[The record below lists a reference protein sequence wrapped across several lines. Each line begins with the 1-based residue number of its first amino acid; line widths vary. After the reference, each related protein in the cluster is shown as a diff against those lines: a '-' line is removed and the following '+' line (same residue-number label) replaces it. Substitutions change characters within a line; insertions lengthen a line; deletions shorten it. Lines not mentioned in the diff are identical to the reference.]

1 MVNSI
6 YSQINR
12 LVFSHL
18 NLHIRNLPIF
28 SVNMKII
35 QHSNLFER
43 LSGKKNIFIRLRYAP
58 PLHYLILFISLALIL
73 LSPGEAEA
81 HQIRFQES
89 PAEMVLVGQVVDS
102 QGVPVTEAEVVAL
115 TDLQPEPLA
124 ETQSQ
129 EDGSWMLAFADFPLE
144 ELHILVEH
152 PHFQSETIYLHSSEL
167 SNLNRNDIF
176 QIDEVV
182 LQRRISAG
190 FWVASIVF
198 LGVLLLI
205 AFEILHS
212 TTAALA
218 GVSIIFLTSYIGGA
232 INPDF
237 FIFSY
242 ERGLSY
248 IDWEVVFLVM
258 GMMIIIAIVEGTGI
272 FQWLA
277 FQAYRISRG
286 RTWLLVLILMLI
298 TAVASALLDNF
309 TTMLLMTPISLQ
321 IGLALGINPLALII
335 PQVLA
340 SNVGGIT
347 TLVGTPTNILIG
359 AYAGIS
365 FTDFLV
371 NQTVGVLIALLV
383 MAGFVLLF
391 YRKTYSQQTGGIS
404 PKLYQKLE
412 ENARIE
418 NPEGLW
424 KSGVVFGLVLIGFI
438 LGERI
443 HLTLAVTA
451 IAGATLLL
459 VWLKP
464 DVQHMIKTVDWT
476 TLVFFMALFMI
487 VGAIQEV
494 GLISLAADGMSRLIG
509 ENLELGIFV
518 IVFGV
523 GTISTI
529 IANIPLAAA
538 MLPIVRYLTA
548 TIPGAQSQ
556 VLYYA
561 LSMGAAMGGNGT
573 LIGGEANLV
582 TAGITGQANT
592 PISFK
597 EFLKIGLPVT
607 YLTLTVGF
615 LWLLVHF

>member
-1 MVNSI
+1 MQTTR
-6 YSQINR
+6 YS
-12 LVFSHL
+12 LVQTPLISKFS
-18 NLHIRNLPIF
+18 
-28 SVNMKII
+28 
-35 QHSNLFER
+35 
-43 LSGKKNIFIRLRYAP
+43 RYLAI
-58 PLHYLILFISLALIL
+58 LILAGLVL
-73 LSPGEAEA
+73 LTPGETFASSEV
-81 HQIRFQES
+81 QQDVVELVIIGE
-89 PAEMVLVGQVVDS
+89 VLDP
-102 QGVPVTEAEVVAL
+102 QGVPVIEAEVIA
-115 TDLQPEPLA
+115 TTSDQQIPLA
-124 ETQSQ
+124 ENQSQ
-129 EDGSWMLAFADFPLE
+129 EDGTWVLAFPEMPLNDLQIE
-144 ELHILVEH
+144 IAH
-152 PHFQSETIYLHSSEL
+152 PHFHTQIIGMQDSEL
-167 SNLNRNDIF
+167 RTLNQDDIY
-176 QIDEVV
+176 QLADVILE
-182 LQRRISAG
+182 RRISAG
-190 FWVASIVF
+190 FWVATIVF
-198 LGVLLLI
+198 IGVLLLI
-205 AFEILHS
+205 AFELLHS

-232 INPDF
+232 INPDL
-237 FIFSY
+237 FILSY

-248 IDWEVVFLVM
+248 IDWGVVFLVM

-277 FQAYRISRG
+277 FQAYRTSRG

-340 SNVGGIT
+340 SNVGGIS

-371 NQTVGVLIALLV
+371 NQTVGVVLALIV
-383 MAGFVLLF
+383 MAGFILLY
-391 YRKTYSQQTGGIS
+391 YRKEYRQQSGGIS

-418 NPEGLW
+418 DPQGLW
-424 KSGVVFGLVLIGFI
+424 KSGVVFGLVLIGFV

-443 HLTLAVTA
+443 HMALAVTA

-464 DVQHMIKTVDWT
+464 DVQHMIKAVDWT
-476 TLVFFMALFMI
+476 TLVFFMTLFMI

-494 GLISLAADGMSRLIG
+494 GLISLAAEGMSNLIG
-509 ENLELGIFV
+509 DNLVLGIFV

-523 GTISTI
+523 GTLSTV
-529 IANIPLAAA
+529 IANIPLTAA
-538 MLPIVRYLTA
+538 MLPIVRFLTA
-548 TIPGAQSQ
+548 SIPGAESL

-582 TAGITGQANT
+582 TAGITEQANT
-592 PISFK
+592 PITFK
-597 EFLKIGLPVT
+597 EFLKVGLPVT
-607 YLTLTVGF
+607 FITLTIGF
-615 LWLLVHF
+615 LWLVFHF

>member
-1 MVNSI
+1 MYQSYLRV
-6 YSQINR
+6 
-12 LVFSHL
+12 
-18 NLHIRNLPIF
+18 
-28 SVNMKII
+28 K
-35 QHSNLFER
+35 QHTNHFV
-43 LSGKKNIFIRLRYAP
+43 IFILGC
-58 PLHYLILFISLALIL
+58 LVLFI
-73 LSPGEAEA
+73 PGEAYA
-81 HQIRFQES
+81 S
-89 PAEMVLVGQVVDS
+89 PPGVQQDVLEVVIVGKVIDS
-102 QGVPVTEAEVVAL
+102 QGVPVIDAEVFAI
-115 TDLQPEPLA
+115 TKNQSEPLA
-124 ETQSQ
+124 EAQSQ
-129 EDGSWMLAFADFPLE
+129 EDGSWVLGFPEIPLD
-144 ELHILVEH
+144 ELHITIEH
-152 PHFQSETIYLHSSEL
+152 PHFQSQTINLQSSEL
-167 SNLNRNDIF
+167 RTLNEDDIY
-176 QIDEVV
+176 QIDDVILER
-182 LQRRISAG
+182 QISIG
-190 FWVASIVF
+190 FWVAAIVF
-198 LGVLLLI
+198 IGVLLLI
-205 AFEILHS
+205 AFELLHS

-237 FIFSY
+237 FILSF

-277 FQAYRISRG
+277 FQAYRLSRG

-340 SNVGGIT
+340 SNVGGIS
-347 TLVGTPTNILIG
+347 TLVGTPTNIIIG

-371 NQTVGVLIALLV
+371 NQTVGVVLALIV
-383 MAGFVLLF
+383 MAGFVLLY
-391 YRKTYSQQTGGIS
+391 YRKEYRKQSGGIS
-404 PKLYQKLE
+404 PKLYEKLE
-412 ENARIE
+412 LNAQIE
-418 NPEGLW
+418 DPAGLW
-424 KSGVVFGLVLIGFI
+424 KSGVVFALVLIGFV

-443 HLTLAVTA
+443 HLALAVTA
-451 IAGATLLL
+451 IAGATMLLI
-459 VWLKP
+459 WLKP
-464 DVQHMIKTVDWT
+464 DVQHMIKAVDWT

-494 GLISLAADGMSRLIG
+494 GLISLAAEGMSRLIG
-509 ENLELGIFV
+509 DNLVLGIFV

-523 GTISTI
+523 GTISTV
-529 IANIPLAAA
+529 IANIPLTAA
-538 MLPIVRYLTA
+538 MLPIVRFLTIS
-548 TIPGAQSQ
+548 IPGAQNQ

-582 TAGITGQANT
+582 TAGITEQANT
-592 PISFK
+592 PITFK
-597 EFLKIGLPVT
+597 EFLKVGLPVT
-607 YLTLTVGF
+607 FLTLTIGF
-615 LWLLVHF
+615 LWLLFHF

>member
-1 MVNSI
+1 MEPYTILQVLKQKLNKKL
-6 YSQINR
+6 YLQIKPHSR
-12 LVFSHL
+12 YLV
-18 NLHIRNLPIF
+18 
-28 SVNMKII
+28 
-35 QHSNLFER
+35 
-43 LSGKKNIFIRLRYAP
+43 IFI
-58 PLHYLILFISLALIL
+58 LACIIL
-73 LSPGEAEA
+73 LIPGEAYA
-81 HQIRFQES
+81 TPPGVQQDIV
-89 PAEMVLVGQVVDS
+89 EMVVVGRVIDS
-102 QGVPVTEAEVVAL
+102 QGVPVKDAEVLAI
-115 TDLQPEPLA
+115 TDHQPEPLA
-124 ETQSQ
+124 EAQSQ
-129 EDGSWMLAFADFPLE
+129 EDGSWVLVFPETPLD
-144 ELHILVEH
+144 ELHITIEH
-152 PHFQSETIYLHSSEL
+152 PHFHSQTINLQSSEL
-167 SNLNRNDIF
+167 SALNEDDIY
-176 QIDEVV
+176 QIDDVTLER
-182 LQRRISAG
+182 QISVG
-190 FWVASIVF
+190 FWVATIVF
-198 LGVLLLI
+198 VGVLLLI
-205 AFEILHS
+205 AFELLHS

-218 GVSIIFLTSYIGGA
+218 GISIIFLTSYIGGA
-232 INPDF
+232 ITPDF
-237 FIFSY
+237 FIFNF

-277 FQAYRISRG
+277 FQAYRLSRG

-340 SNVGGIT
+340 SNVGGIS

-371 NQTVGVLIALLV
+371 NQTVGVVLALVV
-383 MAGFVLLF
+383 MAGFVLLY
-391 YRKTYSQQTGGIS
+391 YRKEYRQQSGGIS

-418 NPEGLW
+418 DLKALW
-424 KSGVVFGLVLIGFI
+424 KSGVVFALVLIGFV

-443 HLTLAVTA
+443 HLALAVTA
-451 IAGATLLL
+451 IAGASMLLI
-459 VWLKP
+459 WLKP
-464 DVQHMIKTVDWT
+464 DVQHMIKAVDWT

-494 GLISLAADGMSRLIG
+494 GLISLAAEGMSRLIG
-509 ENLELGIFV
+509 ENLVLGIFV
-518 IVFGV
+518 VVFGV
-523 GTISTI
+523 GTISTV
-529 IANIPLAAA
+529 IANIPLTAA
-538 MLPIVRYLTA
+538 MLPIIRFLTVS
-548 TIPGAQSQ
+548 IPGAQNQ

-582 TAGITGQANT
+582 TAGITEQTNT
-592 PISFK
+592 PITFK
-597 EFLKIGLPVT
+597 EFIKVGLPVT
-607 YLTLTVGF
+607 YLTLTIGF
-615 LWLLVHF
+615 LWLLFHF